1 MNDYQTWFS
10 EKWAK
15 SGQAILGQSRPQNRP
30 CLIFFYLVDLICLN
44 LHIEEWTK
52 NSPDLNCRGGLWG
65 HIFTVLEIF
74 PPPPPPFCY
83 DLCFFFKSIN
93 WQNPLPSLI
102 GSQPQLGTIWQQV
115 VAWLLKF
122 KSGSLEGFWPQNEVS
137 YFFLLGRFA
146 LSDFA
151 WCGIWHHHLTSCWK
165 TFSWPKRAFQVT
177 FGHKKGVWWL
187 ECASGHI
194 DVGWFNWCS
203 VVCIFLLSWTKFV
216 GEIRGGWLG
225 WD

>member
-52 NSPDLNCRGGLWG
+52 NSPDLNCRGGGLWG

-137 YFFLLGRFA
+137 YFFPVRSVRFVWFCMVWYLASSSNILLENCLLA
-146 LSDFA
+146 QKS
-151 WCGIWHHHLTSCWK
+151 
-165 TFSWPKRAFQVT
+165 
-177 FGHKKGVWWL
+177 
-187 ECASGHI
+187 
-194 DVGWFNWCS
+194 
-203 VVCIFLLSWTKFV
+203 LLSYIWAQKRCLMTRV
-216 GEIRGGWLG
+216 RIWPYWCWLVQLV
-225 WD
+225 